1 MLISFGFM
9 TPNANS
15 FIFSSKKKNEDV
27 HINEIWSK
35 FNSGPHYELN
45 KIVYLDDKFSKEKNI
60 RDILIE
66 YLIKKL
72 NNDQI
77 SF

>member
-1 MLISFGFM
+1 MH
-9 TPNANS
+9 
-15 FIFSSKKKNEDV
+15 KN
-27 HINEIWSK
+27 K
-35 FNSGPHYELN
+35 
-45 KIVYLDDKFSKEKNI
+45 KIVYLDDKYNKEKNI
-60 RDILIE
+60 KDILIE

>member
-1 MLISFGFM
+1 M
-9 TPNANS
+9 P
-15 FIFSSKKKNEDV
+15 KN
-27 HINEIWSK
+27 K
-35 FNSGPHYELN
+35 
-45 KIVYLDDKFSKEKNI
+45 KIVYSEDRFNKRKNI
-60 RDILIE
+60 KDILIE

>member
-1 MLISFGFM
+1 MQ
-9 TPNANS
+9 
-15 FIFSSKKKNEDV
+15 KN
-27 HINEIWSK
+27 K
-35 FNSGPHYELN
+35 
-45 KIVYLDDKFSKEKNI
+45 KIVYLDEKFNKGKNI
-60 RDILIE
+60 KDILIE

>member
-1 MLISFGFM
+1 MQ
-9 TPNANS
+9 
-15 FIFSSKKKNEDV
+15 KN
-27 HINEIWSK
+27 K
-35 FNSGPHYELN
+35 
-45 KIVYLDDKFSKEKNI
+45 KIVYLEDKFNNGKTIK
-60 RDILIE
+60 DILIE

>member
-1 MLISFGFM
+1 MH
-9 TPNANS
+9 
-15 FIFSSKKKNEDV
+15 KN
-27 HINEIWSK
+27 K
-35 FNSGPHYELN
+35 
-45 KIVYLDDKFSKEKNI
+45 KIVYLEDKFNNVKNI
-60 RDILIE
+60 KDILIE

>member
-1 MLISFGFM
+1 M
-9 TPNANS
+9 P
-15 FIFSSKKKNEDV
+15 KN
-27 HINEIWSK
+27 K
-35 FNSGPHYELN
+35 
-45 KIVYLDDKFSKEKNI
+45 KIVYLDDKSINERNI

>member
-1 MLISFGFM
+1 MQK
-9 TPNANS
+9 N
-15 FIFSSKKKNEDV
+15 KKK
-27 HINEIWSK
+27 
-35 FNSGPHYELN
+35 
-45 KIVYLDDKFSKEKNI
+45 VYLDDKFNKEKNI
-60 RDILIE
+60 KDILIE

>member
-1 MLISFGFM
+1 M
-9 TPNANS
+9 P
-15 FIFSSKKKNEDV
+15 KN
-27 HINEIWSK
+27 K
-35 FNSGPHYELN
+35 
-45 KIVYLDDKFSKEKNI
+45 KIVYLEDRFNKGKNI
-60 RDILIE
+60 KDILIE

>member
-1 MLISFGFM
+1 MQK
-9 TPNANS
+9 N
-15 FIFSSKKKNEDV
+15 KKIMYLED
-27 HINEIWSK
+27 K
-35 FNSGPHYELN
+35 FN
-45 KIVYLDDKFSKEKNI
+45 KEKNI

-77 SF
+77 FF

>member
-1 MLISFGFM
+1 MQ
-9 TPNANS
+9 
-15 FIFSSKKKNEDV
+15 KN
-27 HINEIWSK
+27 K
-35 FNSGPHYELN
+35 
-45 KIVYLDDKFSKEKNI
+45 KIVYLDDKFNKEKNI

>member
-1 MLISFGFM
+1 M
-9 TPNANS
+9 
-15 FIFSSKKKNEDV
+15 KKN
-27 HINEIWSK
+27 K
-35 FNSGPHYELN
+35 
-45 KIVYLDDKFSKEKNI
+45 KIVYLDEKFNKGKNI
-60 RDILIE
+60 KDILIE

>member
-1 MLISFGFM
+1 M
-9 TPNANS
+9 P
-15 FIFSSKKKNEDV
+15 KN
-27 HINEIWSK
+27 K
-35 FNSGPHYELN
+35 
-45 KIVYLDDKFSKEKNI
+45 KIVYLDDKYINKKNI
-60 RDILIE
+60 KDILIE

>member
-1 MLISFGFM
+1 M
-9 TPNANS
+9 PKN
-15 FIFSSKKKNEDV
+15 KK
-27 HINEIWSK
+27 
-35 FNSGPHYELN
+35 L
-45 KIVYLDDKFSKEKNI
+45 VYLDDKSTKEKNI
-60 RDILIE
+60 KDILIE

>member
-1 MLISFGFM
+1 MQ
-9 TPNANS
+9 
-15 FIFSSKKKNEDV
+15 KN
-27 HINEIWSK
+27 K
-35 FNSGPHYELN
+35 
-45 KIVYLDDKFSKEKNI
+45 KIVYLDDKFNKEKNI
-60 RDILIE
+60 KDILIE

>member
-1 MLISFGFM
+1 MQ
-9 TPNANS
+9 
-15 FIFSSKKKNEDV
+15 KN
-27 HINEIWSK
+27 K
-35 FNSGPHYELN
+35 
-45 KIVYLDDKFSKEKNI
+45 KIVYLEDKFNKEKNI
-60 RDILIE
+60 KDILIE

>member
-1 MLISFGFM
+1 MQ
-9 TPNANS
+9 
-15 FIFSSKKKNEDV
+15 KN
-27 HINEIWSK
+27 K
-35 FNSGPHYELN
+35 
-45 KIVYLDDKFSKEKNI
+45 KIVYLEDRFIGEKNI

>member
-1 MLISFGFM
+1 M
-9 TPNANS
+9 
-15 FIFSSKKKNEDV
+15 SKNR
-27 HINEIWSK
+27 
-35 FNSGPHYELN
+35 

>member
-1 MLISFGFM
+1 MQ
-9 TPNANS
+9 
-15 FIFSSKKKNEDV
+15 KN
-27 HINEIWSK
+27 K
-35 FNSGPHYELN
+35 
-45 KIVYLDDKFSKEKNI
+45 KIVYLEDKYNKEKNI
-60 RDILIE
+60 EDILIE

>member
-1 MLISFGFM
+1 MR
-9 TPNANS
+9 
-15 FIFSSKKKNEDV
+15 KN
-27 HINEIWSK
+27 K
-35 FNSGPHYELN
+35 
-45 KIVYLDDKFSKEKNI
+45 KIVYLEDKFNNGKNI
-60 RDILIE
+60 KDILIE